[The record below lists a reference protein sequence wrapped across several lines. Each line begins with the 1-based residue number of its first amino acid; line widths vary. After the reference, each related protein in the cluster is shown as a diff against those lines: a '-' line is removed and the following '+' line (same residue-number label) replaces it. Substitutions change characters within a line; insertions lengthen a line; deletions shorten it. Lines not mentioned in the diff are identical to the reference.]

1 MRRLHNRAPSGS
13 RRLAGFRKTK
23 EKFCG
28 FCRFCEKKNPMYRI
42 NEIFYSLQGEGF
54 HAGTPAV
61 FVRFS
66 GCNLRCAF
74 CDTQHQ
80 KGEMM
85 SLQEIVDEVNKYP
98 NAPLLVL
105 TGGEPSLFIDETFV
119 AELKQKTHKTIAIET
134 NGTRPLPS
142 NLDWVTLSP
151 KAAFEGGNVEPCVL
165 RRCDELKVVYLG
177 QDLAQYDGIEAKH
190 RFLQPCFCEDEKQ
203 RQANMKACVEAVMQ
217 NPGWRLSLQI
227 HRVLNI
233 Q

>member
-1 MRRLHNRAPSGS
+1 M
-13 RRLAGFRKTK
+13 FK
-23 EKFCG
+23 
-28 FCRFCEKKNPMYRI
+28 I

-80 KGEMM
+80 EGKVM
-85 SLQEIVDEVNKYP
+85 SLLEIVDEVNKYP
-98 NAPLLVL
+98 QAPVLVL
-105 TGGEPSLFIDETFV
+105 TGGEPSLFIDEAFV

-134 NGTRPLPS
+134 NGTRQLPS

-151 KAAFEGGNVEPCVL
+151 KAAFEGGDTEPCVL
-165 RRCDELKVVYLG
+165 TRCDELKVVYLG
-177 QDLAQYDGIEAKH
+177 QDLAQYNGIEAQR
-190 RFLQPCFCEDEKQ
+190 RFLQPCFCEDKTQ

-227 HRVLNI
+227 HRVLSI
-233 Q
+233 R

>member
-1 MRRLHNRAPSGS
+1 M
-13 RRLAGFRKTK
+13 FK
-23 EKFCG
+23 
-28 FCRFCEKKNPMYRI
+28 I
-42 NEIFYSLQGEGF
+42 NEIFHSLQGEGF

-66 GCNLRCAF
+66 GCNLHCAF

-80 KGEMM
+80 AGEMM
-85 SLQEIVDEVNKYP
+85 SLQEIVEEVNKYP
-98 NAPLLVL
+98 NAPFLVL
-105 TGGEPSLFIDETFV
+105 TGGEPSLFIDEAFV
-119 AELKQKTHKTIAIET
+119 AELKQKTHKIITIET
-134 NGTRPLPS
+134 NGTWPLPS

-151 KAAFEGGNVEPCVL
+151 KTAFEGGDAEPCAL

-177 QDLAQYDGIEAKH
+177 QDLAQYNDIEAKH

-203 RQANMKACVEAVMQ
+203 RQTNMKACVEAVMH

>member
-1 MRRLHNRAPSGS
+1 
-13 RRLAGFRKTK
+13 
-23 EKFCG
+23 
-28 FCRFCEKKNPMYRI
+28 MYRI

-54 HAGTPAV
+54 HTGTPAV

-80 KGEMM
+80 EGEKL

-105 TGGEPSLFIDETFV
+105 TGGEPSLFIDEAFV
-119 AELKQKTHKTIAIET
+119 AELKQKTGKKIAIET

-142 NLDWVTLSP
+142 NLDWVTFSP
-151 KAAFEGGNVEPCVL
+151 KTAFDGGGLEPCVL
-165 RRCDELKVVYLG
+165 THCDELKVVWLG
-177 QDLAQYDGIEAKH
+177 QDLAQYDEIQANY
-190 RFLQPCFCEDEKQ
+190 RFLQPCFVEDMEQ
-203 RQANMKACVEAVMQ
+203 RAGNMQACIEAVKTYP
-217 NPGWRLSLQI
+217 NWRLSLQI
-227 HRVLNI
+227 HRVLQI